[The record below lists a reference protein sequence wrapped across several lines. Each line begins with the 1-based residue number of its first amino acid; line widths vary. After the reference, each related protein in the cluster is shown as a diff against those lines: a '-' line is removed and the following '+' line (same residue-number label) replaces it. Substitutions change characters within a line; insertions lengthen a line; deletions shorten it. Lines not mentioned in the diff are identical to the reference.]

1 MKSAMN
7 NRFVNK
13 VSVNKVS
20 VNQVRVNSDI
30 PSRRNTGAGI
40 PDSGETEYLILDKSK
55 LDEAKL
61 K

>member
-1 MKSAMN
+1 MN
-7 NRFVNK
+7 NRL
-13 VSVNKVS
+13 VNKVS
-20 VNQVRVNSDI
+20 VNQVRVNVCKVNSDI
-30 PSRRNTGAGI
+30 PSRRKTGAGI

>member
-1 MKSAMN
+1 MN
-7 NRFVNK
+7 NRG
-13 VSVNKVS
+13 VNKVS
-20 VNQVRVNSDI
+20 VNQVRVNVCKVNSDI
-30 PSRRNTGAGI
+30 PSRRKTGAGI